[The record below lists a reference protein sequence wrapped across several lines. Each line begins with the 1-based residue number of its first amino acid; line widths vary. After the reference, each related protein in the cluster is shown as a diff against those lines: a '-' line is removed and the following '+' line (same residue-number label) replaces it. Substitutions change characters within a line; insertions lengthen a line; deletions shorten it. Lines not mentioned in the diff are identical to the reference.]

1 MHFRS
6 VIKLE
11 KVSWRPVIVTRISRY
26 LKWRLH
32 LPRCAVC
39 DYPAGLTARNDRSPL
54 NPALRT
60 RTPRTK
66 FARNE
71 RTRRGNAERSRIQF
85 DCVGRELID
94 AWENPWR
101 HGHLANFTLIRTTG
115 MFPMRKMLSWRC
127 GDVLVYIDILITIG
141 AWIPR
146 VSVAQ
151 TRNLG
156 KSCGKVRGAKLR
168 TKDVSLKL
176 IAWSVRFRAASN
188 SSPPC

>member
-1 MHFRS
+1 MRRLRLS
-6 VIKLE
+6 G
-11 KVSWRPVIVTRISRY
+11 RINGT
-26 LKWRLH
+26 KWSL
-32 LPRCAVC
+32 A
-39 DYPAGLTARNDRSPL
+39 
-54 NPALRT
+54 
-60 RTPRTK
+60 TK
-66 FARNE
+66 SGTSDTHSAYK
-71 RTRRGNAERSRIQF
+71 I
-85 DCVGRELID
+85 RELID

>member
-1 MHFRS
+1 MRDAFSIGDKTWKS
-6 VIKLE
+6 VMAAGNRYTNISISQMASSPATMRRLRL
-11 KVSWRPVIVTRISRY
+11 SGRINGT
-26 LKWRLH
+26 KWSL
-32 LPRCAVC
+32 A
-39 DYPAGLTARNDRSPL
+39 
-54 NPALRT
+54 
-60 RTPRTK
+60 TK
-66 FARNE
+66 SGTSDTHSAYKIRAE
-71 RTRRGNAERSRIQF
+71 RTDKTRECGAIANSIRL
-85 DCVGRELID
+85 CV
-94 AWENPWR
+94 
-101 HGHLANFTLIRTTG
+101 RTTG